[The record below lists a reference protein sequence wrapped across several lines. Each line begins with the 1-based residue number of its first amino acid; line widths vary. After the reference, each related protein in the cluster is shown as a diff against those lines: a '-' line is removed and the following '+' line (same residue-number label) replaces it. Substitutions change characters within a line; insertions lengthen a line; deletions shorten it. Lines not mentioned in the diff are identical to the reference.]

1 MSIEEANSNPT
12 PASAGFCSTAE
23 DVLDEIKSWI
33 QSNDSAKFYGYAV
46 AHIKSKVKRD
56 LFCLE
61 ATWVERQYVKIVLE
75 MWLRESLKRAFQ
87 YLEDEETDLS
97 TEMSV
102 ILDELNLINC
112 FEDIRS
118 KLNGT
123 ATSRLKYWCDGGPLH
138 ESPHFK
144 CQYLRLILEQRDLFS
159 TMPRFVILVS
169 SYLKQFKTL
178 CTEKIFVRCLN
189 DIAIEETSG
198 EKNLNFILALNK
210 LFRVADKDIRVQN
223 ILEAKIYG
231 WENEGQTGQDFVNKL
246 VEIIAM
252 SSDAIRKEFPQWFDL
267 LQSDKEWTPRLQL
280 LTKEFC
286 KKLSLPMK
294 TEINLKDEDGRKIIF
309 IYGTTV
315 FISKIIQEMLKLN
328 RDHSNDRAQEI
339 QIVGL
344 TSVHVDCDL
353 ESKDWHGINV
363 SVVTHTLYVDRD
375 NVLWDV
381 SGKNGNDKVAGEFI
395 SSIII
400 LIMKQ
405 S

>member
-1 MSIEEANSNPT
+1 MSIEDANSNST
-12 PASAGFCSTAE
+12 PASAGSCSTAE

-46 AHIKSKVKRD
+46 DHVKSKVKRD

-75 MWLRESLKRAFQ
+75 MWLRESLERSFQ
-87 YLEDEETDLS
+87 YLEDEATDIS

-102 ILDELNLINC
+102 ILDELNSINC

-118 KLNGT
+118 KLNG
-123 ATSRLKYWCDGGPLH
+123 ATSRLKYWCDGGPLD

-144 CQYLRLILEQRDLFS
+144 CQYLQLILEQRDLFS
-159 TMPRFVILVS
+159 TMPRFVILVC

-178 CTEKIFVRCLN
+178 SIEKIFARCLN
-189 DIAIEETSG
+189 DIAKEETSE
-198 EKNLNFILALNK
+198 EKNLNFIFALNE
-210 LFRVADKDIRVQN
+210 LFRVADEDIRVQK
-223 ILEAKIYG
+223 ILEGNIYE
-231 WENEGQTGQDFVNKL
+231 WENEDQTGQDFVNKL
-246 VEIIAM
+246 VEIIAI
-252 SSDAIRKEFPQWFDL
+252 SSNAIEKELPQCWFDL
-267 LQSDKEWTPRLQL
+267 LQSDKQWTPRLQL

-286 KKLSLPMK
+286 KKFLLPMT
-294 TEINLKDEDGRKIIF
+294 TETKVIDQDGRKIIF

-315 FISKIIQEMLKLN
+315 YISKIIQEMLKL
-328 RDHSNDRAQEI
+328 DRNGVQEI

-363 SVVTHTLYVDRD
+363 GIVTHNLYVDRD
-375 NVLWDV
+375 NILWDV
-381 SGKNGNDKVAGEFI
+381 SGKNGNEMPGK
-395 SSIII
+395 
-400 LIMKQ
+400 
-405 S
+405 

>member
-1 MSIEEANSNPT
+1 MSIEDANSNST
-12 PASAGFCSTAE
+12 PASAGSCSTAE
-23 DVLDEIKSWI
+23 DVLDEMKSWI

-56 LFCLE
+56 LLCLE

-87 YLEDEETDLS
+87 YLEDEATDIS

-102 ILDELNLINC
+102 ILDELNSINC

-118 KLNGT
+118 KLNG
-123 ATSRLKYWCDGGPLH
+123 ATSRLKYWCDGGPLD

-144 CQYLRLILEQRDLFS
+144 CQYLQLILEQRDLFS

-169 SYLKQFKTL
+169 SYLKQLKTL
-178 CTEKIFVRCLN
+178 CTEKIFARCLN
-189 DIAIEETSG
+189 DIAKEETSE
-198 EKNLNFILALNK
+198 EKNLNFIFALNE
-210 LFRVADKDIRVQN
+210 LFRVADKDIRVQK
-223 ILEAKIYG
+223 ILEENIYG

-246 VEIIAM
+246 VEIIAI
-252 SSDAIRKEFPQWFDL
+252 SSNAIEKELPQCWFDL

-280 LTKEFC
+280 FTKEFC
-286 KKLSLPMK
+286 KKLLLPMK

-328 RDHSNDRAQEI
+328 RDHSNDRVQEI

-353 ESKDWHGINV
+353 ESEDWHGINV
-363 SVVTHTLYVDRD
+363 GVVTHNLYVDRD
-375 NVLWDV
+375 NILWDV